1 MIRFFSAIWGADYRA
16 AFLEASLPTQMA
28 PSNNPALCATTP
40 CRYDIYMSESD
51 HQAIEHA
58 PIIDRLAGHMPVTLH
73 VLHDSSFRPYKYTVL
88 KDLHTFALEESSQ
101 NDVLVP
107 IYPDILFSDGVLA
120 QAIDG

>member
-58 PIIDRLAGHMPVTLH
+58 LAGHMPVTLH
-73 VLHDSSFRPYKYTVL
+73 VLHDSPFRPYKYTVL
-88 KDLHTFALEESSQ
+88 NDLHTFALEESSQ

-120 QAIDG
+120 